1 MLSLTPW
8 PADLRGLGSLKEI
21 EKRQKTHHRHDISK
35 HPPPQA
41 IPNVYHP
48 VRPRPATHAA
58 GGVGPPTVL
67 NSAPQPQPPRGSRRA
82 EIERESP
89 RRHRGSA
96 TARVASGGACGAE
109 QGQREER
116 GRRTVPRFGSSRW
129 RPSCRSRPSPASGG
143 GGGSRPRGRGVAR
156 SRSRRERGERAVGTN
171 ENKEVCLLCLACWAA
186 MLLCPCACV
195 LLPVLAWL
203 AAEATRPSPTL
214 GRLSLSLSLSDG
226 WGRGG

>member
-58 GGVGPPTVL
+58 GGVGPPTVP

-129 RPSCRSRPSPASGG
+129 RPSCRSRPSPASGGGG

-214 GRLSLSLSLSDG
+214 GRLSLSLSDG